1 MLRSTLIGLVALGV
15 MAVAPSAQTKIDC
28 SRLYKDFWEK
38 FDREKFAKIS
48 AEQLSGVSRM
58 ALRAYDACQAGD
70 EQDAKALFDRL
81 SRMTF

>member
-15 MAVAPSAQTKIDC
+15 MAGAATAQTKMDC

-38 FDREKFAKIS
+38 FDREKYAKIS
-48 AEQLSGVSRM
+48 AEQLAGVSRM

-70 EQDAKALFDRL
+70 EQDAKSLFDRL
-81 SRMTF
+81 SKMTF